1 MPIGVSV
8 FALEHGFASEARR
21 PTAGL
26 GRFPGP
32 GKITLRMFRAPE
44 PPPSW
49 FPGPGK
55 SNFKGCGGPERMVLN
70 VLIGHTKHP
79 IF

>member
-1 MPIGVSV
+1 MAIGVSV
-8 FALEHGFASEARR
+8 FALVCFRGPKANGWSEEVSRAR
-21 PTAGL
+21 
-26 GRFPGP
+26 
-32 GKITLRMFRAPE
+32 KITLRMFRAPE

-55 SNFKGCGGPERMVLN
+55 SSFKGCGGPERRVLN